1 MKKIC
6 YFINSDWYFDL
17 HWLDRAKEAQ
27 HSGYSVVILTNFH
40 DERLIKKMTDEGFE
54 CINSQMQERSINPI
68 LFLRDIV
75 RCIGYLKKINPDLLV
90 AITIKCL
97 IIGGIYS
104 KFYSS
109 PVLLNFV
116 GLGRV
121 FNSKALI
128 NRVIKYFVI
137 PCIGWIGKNKRSYF
151 CFEHEYDRERLHSE
165 VMLKRERSF
174 VINGA
179 GVDCDAYVMNPEPNN
194 GTVVILYASRLIAK
208 KGLPDLVVAIRELK
222 REISTPI
229 ILRVA
234 GISVPDDPD
243 HISDAQIQQWQQ
255 QDDIEWIGKSDDI
268 AGLLMNSHI
277 VALPSTYPEGIPR
290 ILLEAFAAGRTTIA
304 YDIDGCRSL
313 ISDSIDGVLVE
324 AGNTIAL
331 KDNLKRLIENPELRQ
346 RLGSTARST
355 AIEKFSSKIINHQTV
370 MLYEKIL
377 SEKESYVRK

>member
-27 HSGYSVVILTNFH
+27 QSGYTVVILTNFH
-40 DERLIKKMTDEGFE
+40 DERLMKKMTDEGFE

-75 RCIGYLKKINPDLLV
+75 KCVKYLKGIKPDLLV
-90 AITIKCL
+90 SITIKCL
-97 IIGGIYS
+97 VIGGIYS
-104 KFYSS
+104 KAYSS

-128 NRVIKYFVI
+128 NKLIKKFVI
-137 PCIGWIGKNKRSYF
+137 PCIKWIGKNKKSYF

-165 VMLKRERSF
+165 VMLEHERSF

-179 GVDCDAYVMNPEPNN
+179 GVDCDAYVMNPEPNS
-194 GTVVILYASRLIAK
+194 GTVVILYASRLITK
-208 KGLPDLVVAIRELK
+208 KGLPDLVEAVRQLKKEIR
-222 REISTPI
+222 TPI
-229 ILRVA
+229 TLRVA

-243 HISDAQIQQWQQ
+243 HISDAQIQRWQQ
-255 QDDIEWIGKSDDI
+255 QNDIEWLGKSDDI
-268 AGLLMNSHI
+268 ASLLINSHI

-313 ISDSIDGVLVE
+313 ISNNFDGILVE
-324 AGNTIAL
+324 AGNIIEL
-331 KDNLKRLIENPELRQ
+331 KNNLKRLIENPELRH
-346 RLGSTARST
+346 RLGTTARST
-355 AIEKFSSKIINHQTV
+355 AIEKFSSRIINHQTV
-370 MLYEKIL
+370 MLYDKIL
-377 SEKESYVRK
+377 SEKDSYVRK